1 MTDSLISSFSSY
13 EVEELIFTIR
23 DKQVMIDYH
32 LAQLYGVETKVL
44 NQQVKRNIERFP
56 ERFRFQ
62 LTDDERDKVVTNC
75 DHLSK
80 LKFSKTNPY
89 AFTEQ
94 GVAMLSAVLRSE
106 TAVAVSVR
114 IIDAFVEMRRFLSK
128 DMNILKRI
136 DNLERSSMEAN
147 KKFDKIFSVIESGNV
162 CSAQGIFFNG
172 QVFDAYIFVTKLIR
186 SATRS
191 IVLIDNYVDESVLLM
206 LDKREP
212 NVFARIYTQNI
223 SPKLDLD
230 MKKHNS
236 QYEPI
241 DVVLFRE
248 AHDRFL
254 LVDDKVYHIGAS
266 LKDLGKKWFAF
277 TLMNDIA
284 AAWLVS
290 KIV

>member
-62 LTDDERDKVVTNC
+62 LADDERDKVVTNC

-277 TLMNDIA
+277 TLMNDITA
-284 AAWLVS
+284 EWLVS

>member
-62 LTDDERDKVVTNC
+62 LADDERDKVVTIC

-277 TLMNDIA
+277 TLMNDITA
-284 AAWLVS
+284 EWLVS

>member
-62 LTDDERDKVVTNC
+62 LADDERDKVVTNC

-223 SPKLDLD
+223 YTKLDLD

-236 QYEPI
+236 QYETI

-277 TLMNDIA
+277 TLMNDITA
-284 AAWLVS
+284 EWLVS

>member
-277 TLMNDIA
+277 TLMNDITA
-284 AAWLVS
+284 EWLVS

>member
-62 LTDDERDKVVTNC
+62 LADDERDKVVTIC

-136 DNLERSSMEAN
+136 DNLERSSMKDK

-277 TLMNDIA
+277 TLMNDITA
-284 AAWLVS
+284 EWLVS

>member
-1 MTDSLISSFSSY
+1 
-13 EVEELIFTIR
+13 
-23 DKQVMIDYH
+23 
-32 LAQLYGVETKVL
+32 
-44 NQQVKRNIERFP
+44 
-56 ERFRFQ
+56 
-62 LTDDERDKVVTNC
+62 
-75 DHLSK
+75 
-80 LKFSKTNPY
+80 
-89 AFTEQ
+89 
-94 GVAMLSAVLRSE
+94 MLSAVLRSE

-277 TLMNDIA
+277 TLMNDITA
-284 AAWLVS
+284 EWLVS

>member
-284 AAWLVS
+284 AEWLVS

>member
-277 TLMNDIA
+277 TLMNDITA
-284 AAWLVS
+284 DWLVS

>member
-62 LTDDERDKVVTNC
+62 LIDDERDKVVTIC

-277 TLMNDIA
+277 TLMNDITA
-284 AAWLVS
+284 EWLVS

>member
-62 LTDDERDKVVTNC
+62 LTDDERYKVVTNC

-191 IVLIDNYVDESVLLM
+191 IVLIDNYVDESFLLM

-277 TLMNDIA
+277 TLMNDITA
-284 AAWLVS
+284 EWLVS

>member
-62 LTDDERDKVVTNC
+62 LADDERDKVVTNC

-80 LKFSKTNPY
+80 LKFSKSNPY

-128 DMNILKRI
+128 DMNIIKRI
-136 DNLERSSMEAN
+136 DNLERSSMEAD
-147 KKFDKIFSVIESGNV
+147 KKFDRIFSVIESGNV

-172 QVFDAYIFVTKLIR
+172 QVFDAYMFVTKLIR

-212 NVFARIYTQNI
+212 NVSARIYTQNI

-230 MKKHNS
+230 LKKHNS

-241 DVVLFRE
+241 DVVLFRD

-277 TLMNDIA
+277 TLMNDITA
-284 AAWLVS
+284 EWLVS

>member
-62 LTDDERDKVVTNC
+62 LTDDERYKVVTNC

-277 TLMNDIA
+277 TLMNDITA
-284 AAWLVS
+284 EWLVS

>member
-128 DMNILKRI
+128 DMNIIKRI

-147 KKFDKIFSVIESGNV
+147 KKFDRIFSVIESVNV
-162 CSAQGIFFNG
+162 CSTQGIFFNG
-172 QVFDAYIFVTKLIR
+172 QVFDAYMFVTKLIR

-206 LDKREP
+206 LDKRES
-212 NVFARIYTQNI
+212 NVSARIYTQNI
-223 SPKLDLD
+223 PPKLNLDL
-230 MKKHNS
+230 KKHNS

-277 TLMNDIA
+277 TLMNDITA
-284 AAWLVS
+284 EWLVS